1 LSSNAESLAS
11 PVSPPA
17 VPAVRLRRILRGL
30 VVPALALFSGL
41 VAGAIVIALSN
52 PDFWTY
58 LRSDP
63 ARSLGSGVHL
73 ALQAYSA
80 LWQSSLGG
88 PRDWSETLVQ
98 ATPLMFVG
106 LAVALSFRAGFFN
119 VGAQGQFILGT
130 IFAVPVGASFASLP
144 AVIHIP
150 LTLLAGFV
158 GGALWGIIPGFL
170 KARMGANEVIT
181 TLMLNFVAL
190 NLIAYVLTT
199 PLWQRPGR
207 FDPISKLMAPSA
219 QLPHLS
225 GYRVHIGIILALL
238 AAYGVW
244 WLLFRSTFGFELR
257 AVGTNAS
264 AAAYAGM
271 SVGRTYLLVT
281 AIAGGLAGIAGT
293 VNLLGVLFTSTSTD
307 SGTYGFD
314 AITVALLGR
323 MSPVGV
329 VLAALL
335 LGGLRAG
342 SIGMQAATSVDS
354 DVVLIIQAIIIAF
367 MMSPFL
373 VREIYRIRASSNEP
387 IETFSKGWS
396 A

>member
-1 LSSNAESLAS
+1 
-11 PVSPPA
+11 
-17 VPAVRLRRILRGL
+17 
-30 VVPALALFSGL
+30 
-41 VAGAIVIALSN
+41 
-52 PDFWTY
+52 
-58 LRSDP
+58 
-63 ARSLGSGVHL
+63 
-73 ALQAYSA
+73 
-80 LWQSSLGG
+80 
-88 PRDWSETLVQ
+88 
-98 ATPLMFVG
+98 
-106 LAVALSFRAGFFN
+106 
-119 VGAQGQFILGT
+119 
-130 IFAVPVGASFASLP
+130 
-144 AVIHIP
+144 
-150 LTLLAGFV
+150 V